1 MRRWIFLM
9 SLGCVLSAADSVVA
23 VDYGEMPRTLLQEPD
38 YRADSPEYA
47 LLLFGPR
54 ADLRVWMVLDR
65 DAVYLDR
72 NGDGDLTQDGE
83 RFATADDCR
92 GVTITSPDGG
102 RYVISNVSRIET
114 DVDGQQERLLIVH
127 VDLPGPPAY
136 RQYCGVVLQD
146 SAAKTH
152 LAHFGGPLRVMPGSD
167 DGAPGPEHVLR
178 IGEAVELDVIFGT
191 VDKAAG
197 CWTVIEV
204 EQGGKAAFPEG
215 VFPAVDIEFPAR
227 GGGAPI
233 KQTFS
238 LSQFC

>member
-1 MRRWIFLM
+1 MRHWLFLL
-9 SLGCVLSAADSVVA
+9 SLGCVVSAADSVVA
-23 VDYGEMPRTLLQEPD
+23 VDYGEVPRPLLQEPD

-83 RFATADDCR
+83 RFASSDDCR
-92 GVTITSPDGG
+92 NVTIKSPDGA
-102 RYVISNVSRIET
+102 RYVISSVSRIET
-114 DVDGQQERLLIVH
+114 EIDDQPELLLLVH
-127 VDLPGPPAY
+127 VEIPGPPAY

-146 SAAKTH
+146 SAAATH
-152 LAHFGGPLRVMPGSD
+152 LAHFGGPLSVLPGSD
-167 DGAPGPEHVLR
+167 NGEPGPEHVLR
-178 IGEAVELDVIFGT
+178 VGEAVELDVIFGT
-191 VDKAAG
+191 VDEASG
-197 CWTVIEV
+197 CWTVVEV
-204 EQGGKAAFPEG
+204 ERGGKAAFPEG
-215 VFPAVDIEFPAR
+215 VFPSVDIEFPAR

-233 KQTFS
+233 RQTFP

>member
-1 MRRWIFLM
+1 MRCWLYLL
-9 SLGCVLSAADSVVA
+9 SLSSVLSAADSVVA
-23 VDYGEMPRTLLQEPD
+23 VDYGAVPRPLLKEPD

-47 LLLFGPR
+47 LLLFGAR

-83 RFATADDCR
+83 RFASTNDCR
-92 GVTITSPDGG
+92 NVTITSPDGA
-102 RYVISNVSRIET
+102 RYVITSVSRIET
-114 DVDGQQERLLIVH
+114 EIKDQQERLLIVN
-127 VDLPGPPAY
+127 VDLPGPPAF

-152 LAHFGGPLRVMPGSD
+152 LAHFGGPLRVLPGSG

-178 IGEAVELDVIFGT
+178 IGEDVELDVIFGT
-191 VDKAAG
+191 VDEKSG
-197 CWTVIEV
+197 CWTVVQV
-204 EQGGKAAFPEG
+204 EQGGKPAFPEG
-215 VFPAVDIEFPAR
+215 VFPSVDIEFPAR
-227 GGGAPI
+227 GGGPPI